1 MLAWL
6 KRYRLTI
13 LALFLLMLLP
23 FAVVFIKGYF
33 TIRAFDI
40 GRPMQTAVVFDRE
53 GRFIGALGE
62 TGRYVTID
70 AIPQDLATQLWQ
82 WKTSGFTN
90 TLESTSLGLPGRL
103 WPIPRRRNS
112 AGEAPSLSK
121 WPKPVPT
128 PRRTLKRKFE
138 ELAWPCSWKP
148 GFPRSRFWS
157 SI

>member
-62 TGRYVTID
+62 TGRYVTIG
-70 AIPQDLATQLWQ
+70 AIPQDLADAVVAVEDFRFY
-82 WKTSGFTN
+82 KHSGVDIIGIARALVANLRAGETVQ
-90 TLESTSLGLPGRL
+90 
-103 WPIPRRRNS
+103 
-112 AGEAPSLSK
+112 GEAPSLSK
-121 WPKPVPT
+121 WPKT
-128 PRRTLKRKFE
+128 
-138 ELAWPCSWKP
+138 CSLLP
-148 GFPRSRFWS
+148 GAL
-157 SI
+157 